1 MSVVSAQ
8 SGTTA
13 RANKPFTFTRKRGN
27 DAEDFFPAAGARLR
41 FASCDTDTLTLPGLP
56 VGLIGKNDVVTVSYK
71 GTQVFRGTVATRV
84 ERQGRG
90 TDRVED
96 VTVEG
101 PWGLMARLVFRQEWK
116 VTGSGGTVGESCSHL
131 ILNQSPLGALQNMTA
146 QVSEIADYAASKI
159 SGMTVGTISAG
170 TTQLPPDEARDITCS
185 AAIMRTLR
193 FFPQTVC
200 RFDYST
206 STPALHVSIPPENPS
221 TAGYLDP
228 EVVPETQ
235 RSYTRTSHPVVGVDI
250 ATEGFDLVTGSGSA
264 DATLRKFTHQT
275 AGVTNSIDTLHIF
288 MPLAKGTSS
297 TSWEKL
303 DVEVFGSNR
312 DYHSINFWI
321 AEHPALAGMTY
332 SQGNT
337 NGISEFGPITPS
349 PLPYP
354 NLTDTTV
361 GDLKRFGLQA
371 EVVRLTC
378 PVTITTPDKVEKQVL
393 TLDYVCTNA
402 TTRTYTQQT
411 GSSSTAGETLPSGL
425 AAAILAQRGGELMSE
440 EVTIRLGDSFPTL
453 GDADVVTENNT
464 TQVLYLQSFE
474 VDCYDLTARL
484 HFGRPAFLS
493 PEDMRDLLLG
503 FRQRGFASN
512 VPNRG
517 EPDADDNME
526 DAGGVQPL
534 KSSSIVVSSIE
545 KSTVK
550 GSGNAGNK
558 ITLDTTSSKA
568 AIKIEKTSSG
578 TVNLDSADVG
588 SGETAQFR
596 ELKYTDSNG
605 KQQTIKVLSTEAV
618 TIPPGGG
625 SQTEDVITGIS
636 FGFDSSTHQLTA
648 TLTKKRLTVISKADI
663 DGPAPTTTLP
673 LYENDVVVG
682 SDYNDSVPYVFNN
695 FTRKGVITGS
705 DSQPTPAPVFTSTAH
720 SAE

>member
-1 MSVVSAQ
+1 MKSWNEMRKTINGVPVGAATDVAVGVHGPDVMYAGYYTMVNGVPQDMSAQ
-8 SGTTA
+8 VLEIAGY
-13 RANKPFTFTRKRGN
+13 
-27 DAEDFFPAAGARLR
+27 AAGPCG
-41 FASCDTDTLTLPGLP
+41 FACAEEDIDA
-56 VGLIGKNDVVTVSYK
+56 
-71 GTQVFRGTVATRV
+71 GTQ
-84 ERQGRG
+84 
-90 TDRVED
+90 
-96 VTVEG
+96 
-101 PWGLMARLVFRQEWK
+101 
-116 VTGSGGTVGESCSHL
+116 
-131 ILNQSPLGALQNMTA
+131 
-146 QVSEIADYAASKI
+146 
-159 SGMTVGTISAG
+159 
-170 TTQLPPDEARDITCS
+170 QLPPDEARDITCA
-185 AAIMRTLR
+185 AAIVRTLR

-402 TTRTYTQQT
+402 TTRTYTRQT

-425 AAAILAQRGGELMSE
+425 AAAILAQRGGDLMSE

-453 GDADVVTENNT
+453 GDADVVTENNVS
-464 TQVLYLQSFE
+464 QVLYLQSFE
-474 VDCYDLTARL
+474 VDCYDLTAQL

-534 KSSSIVVSSIE
+534 KSSSIVVSSVE
-545 KSTVK
+545 KTTVK

-588 SGETAQFR
+588 SGKEAKFR
-596 ELKYTDSNG
+596 DLKYTDSNG
-605 KQQTIKVLSTEAV
+605 TEQTIKVLATEAA
-618 TIPPGGG
+618 TIPPGGSAPSG
-625 SQTEDVITGIS
+625 TPVDVLVGIS
-636 FGFDSSTHQLTA
+636 SATFNSNSHQLEVKFARKKAYVLSVDPTDPSDL
-648 TLTKKRLTVISKADI
+648 TLQ
-663 DGPAPTTTLP
+663 LP

-682 SDYNDSVPYVFNN
+682 SDYNVTDQHVFNN

-705 DSQPTPAPVFTSTAH
+705 DSQPTPDPVFTSTAH